1 MAEASD
7 TKQLLYQNLKD
18 AGCNPEI
25 LQQCMALALDRN
37 ISELLNLLAKHR
49 KHLLDQVHI
58 HHKEIDC
65 LDYLIYSLKNNDE
78 WRK

>member
-7 TKQLLYQNLKD
+7 TKQFLYQNLKD
-18 AGCNPEI
+18 AGCDSEI
-25 LQQCMALALDRN
+25 LKQCMALALDRN

-58 HHKEIDC
+58 RHSQSSTNTPVD
-65 LDYLIYSLKNNDE
+65 
-78 WRK
+78 RQV

>member
-18 AGCNPEI
+18 AGCDSEI
-25 LQQCMALALDRN
+25 LKQCLALVLDRN

-49 KHLLDQVHI
+49 KHFLDQVHI
-58 HHKEIDC
+58 RHKEIDC
-65 LDYLIYSLKNNDE
+65 LDYLIYS
-78 WRK
+78 

>member
-7 TKQLLYQNLKD
+7 TKQFLYQNLKD
-18 AGCNPEI
+18 AGCDSEI
-25 LQQCMALALDRN
+25 LKQCLALVLDRN

-58 HHKEIDC
+58 RHKEIDC
-65 LDYLIYSLKNNDE
+65 LDYLIYS
-78 WRK
+78 